1 MSSFGYVVE
10 RFFFYLFAYIF
21 ADLILTMSLFDM
33 YNFDTT
39 TLFTTMYCTKCGKLI
54 NDNAPQCPYCGQTY
68 ATSAQPIIVQAAE
81 KKNSC
86 TSKGCAFLAATVVG
100 LGIFG
105 ALLSDA
111 NKQIE
116 ETLAEEQSLLEG
128 AINTE
133 KNATTDIAKPAP
145 TANKPKSVV
154 NKMAA
159 AFAGD
164 CGIEATA
171 HMKNNQYVN
180 HPELTIN
187 IANESG
193 KNIAAIKFLAIP
205 YDVYGEE
212 IKSFATQKG
221 LFTDD
226 MIKAGASKKL
236 SYGPFLLQNIKS
248 VKLYVY
254 SVYFTDGSKWG
265 DKDAS
270 ERDAIRYGKQIDVTF
285 ER

>member
-1 MSSFGYVVE
+1 
-10 RFFFYLFAYIF
+10 
-21 ADLILTMSLFDM
+21 
-33 YNFDTT
+33 
-39 TLFTTMYCTKCGKLI
+39 MYCTKCGKLI
-54 NDNAPQCPYCGQTY
+54 NDNAPQCPHCGQTY
-68 ATSAQPIIVQAAE
+68 ATTAQPLIVQAAE

-116 ETLAEEQSLLEG
+116 DALAEEQNLLESASNAEEG
-128 AINTE
+128 TYSAI
-133 KNATTDIAKPAP
+133 D
-145 TANKPKSVV
+145 KPKHVV
-154 NKMAA
+154 NTPKPTVNKIAA

-164 CGIEATA
+164 CGIKATA
-171 HMKNNQYVN
+171 HMHSNEYIN

-187 IANESG
+187 VANESG